1 MAKKK
6 ILVVEDEPI
15 IATEIKERLEA
26 LNYTVTNIITSKEHA
41 IDAVK
46 KERPNL
52 VLMDIM
58 LGNEMAG
65 FGLSKIIHDEFD
77 IPVVFLTAY
86 SDEETLQRAK
96 LTEPYGYIL
105 KPIVERELRST
116 IEIALYKYGM
126 EKKLKESEQRFFTTL
141 KCIGDAVIT
150 TNTKG
155 KVTFMNQ
162 QAELLTGWQEK
173 EALRKDI
180 KTVFNI
186 TSGKYNNEVDNP
198 VSQVLKKNSI
208 IHLQND
214 TVLISKDGSSKKYI
228 EDSAAPIRDTQGKIQ
243 GVVLVFRDVGDRKKL
258 EEQLRQAQK
267 MEAIGTLSGGI
278 AHDFNNLLTAIQ
290 GSTDLALLS
299 CKKTDELY
307 QYFIEIQESSHRAA
321 ELTKKLLLFSRLQ
334 PLEFKP
340 LNINHTVNGLLKML
354 NRIIGEPIQI
364 NTSLKSRISGIRA
377 DEGTLEQIIVN
388 LAINAK
394 EAMPKGGSLTIK
406 TEEVYFNDSQTKN
419 NPEAYPGH
427 FICLSVVDEGRGIDS
442 DMIKHIFDPFFT
454 TKKDRKGS
462 GLGLSVVYGIVKEHC
477 GWIEALSKPG
487 LGTAIKIYLPAIT
500 DKTEM
505 IEYETAKPEKKLFS
519 KTLMGKGERIL
530 LIEDEMKVL
539 RYVKTALDRCGY
551 ITSVASSAKEALDI
565 YQKEKSNFQLIFSD
579 VVLPDISGVE
589 LAKTLLEMNP
599 ELHILLTS
607 GYPEYSS
614 KWSDIQKEN
623 FEFLQKPFNLTDLLQ
638 KVHDTLKK

>member
-6 ILVVEDEPI
+6 ILVVEDEFI
-15 IATEIKERLEA
+15 IATEIQERLET
-26 LNYTVTNIITSKEHA
+26 LNYTVTDIVTSKKQVLEA
-41 IDAVK
+41 IK

-58 LGNEMAG
+58 LGSDMAG
-65 FGLSKIIHDEFD
+65 FELSKIIHDEFD

-86 SDEETLQRAK
+86 SDEETLQQAK
-96 LTEPYGYIL
+96 LTEPFGYIL
-105 KPIVERELRST
+105 KPIEERELRST
-116 IEIALYKYGM
+116 IEIALYKYDM
-126 EKKLKESEQRFFTTL
+126 EKKLKESEQWFFTTL

-150 TNTKG
+150 TDTKG

-173 EALRKDI
+173 EALHKDSKIVFHITNGKDDI
-180 KTVFNI
+180 K
-186 TSGKYNNEVDNP
+186 VDNP

-214 TVLISKDGSSKKYI
+214 TVLISKDGSKKCI
-228 EDSAAPIRDTQGKIQ
+228 EDSAAPIRDAQKNIK
-243 GVVLVFRDVGDRKKL
+243 GVVLVFRDIGDRKKL

-299 CKKTDELY
+299 CKKTDPLY
-307 QYFIEIQESSHRAA
+307 QYFIEIQESAHRAA

-340 LNINHTVNGLLKML
+340 VNINHTVNGLLKML

-364 NTSLKSRISGIRA
+364 NTSLKSHIPDIKA

-394 EAMPKGGSLTIK
+394 EAMPKGGNLTIK
-406 TEEVYFNDSQTKN
+406 TKEVHFNDVKTN
-419 NPEAYPGH
+419 HNPEAYSGH
-427 FICLSVVDEGRGIDS
+427 FVCLSVIDEGIGIDS
-442 DMIKHIFDPFFT
+442 GMIKHIFDPFFT

-477 GWIEALSKPG
+477 GWIEALSKSG
-487 LGTAIKIYLPAIT
+487 LGTAIKIYLPAIA
-500 DKTEM
+500 DKTVTTKF
-505 IEYETAKPEKKLFS
+505 ETTKSQKKLS
-519 KTLMGKGERIL
+519 IKALQGNGERIL
-530 LIEDEMKVL
+530 LVEDETKV
-539 RYVKTALDRCGY
+539 RQYVKTALDRYGY
-551 ITSVASSAKEALDI
+551 VTSVASSAKEATAI
-565 YQKEKSNFQLIFSD
+565 YQKEKGNFQLVFSD
-579 VVLPDISGVE
+579 VVLPDKSGVE
-589 LAKTLLEMNP
+589 LARGLLAINP
-599 ELHILLTS
+599 KLHILLTS

-623 FEFLQKPFNLTDLLQ
+623 FELLQKPFNLADLLQ
-638 KVHDTLKK
+638 KVRDALQK